1 MDAVKALW
9 SLSFKGKTAADMI
22 ISILIYIIIGVAAG
36 LLAWVIGIVPLFGW
50 ILAWLLRVVMGLYTL
65 AGIIFAILYFANVME

>member
-1 MDAVKALW
+1 MDALKTLW
-9 SLSFKGKTAADMI
+9 ALSFRGKTATDMV
-22 ISILIYIIIGVAAG
+22 ISILIYIVIGVVAG

-50 ILAWLLRVVMGLYTL
+50 ILAWLIRVVVGLYTL